1 MFTCGKLALRHLQR
15 VAQHTCCEPIGI
27 TGLVQRIEFR
37 QRLSAERLHRLV
49 ASRAEVGHEVIAAG
63 DAEPRGKTWVE
74 FCKSIDVGIRE
85 CKNR

>member
-63 DAEPRGKTWVE
+63 DAEPRSKARVE
-74 FCKSIDVGIRE
+74 FSKSIDIGIRK
-85 CKNR
+85 CKDG